1 VPEPVAHTRL
11 TLNRHTLKLQIRN
24 ISVHRA
30 LGDFKAL
37 CQVCGC
43 ALALPANE
51 LNNLKE
57 SVGRGVSDW
66 QSRECFSAVVPITLA
81 QTAPKT
87 AANQSWFR
95 RRKPAHFGPV

>member
-1 VPEPVAHTRL
+1 MKLRL
-11 TLNRHTLKLQIRN
+11 TADALTLQIRN

-37 CQVCGC
+37 RQVCGC
-43 ALALPANE
+43 ALAPPANE

-66 QSRECFSAVVPITLA
+66 QSRECFSAVVLITLA

-95 RRKPAHFGPV
+95 RLKPAHFGPA